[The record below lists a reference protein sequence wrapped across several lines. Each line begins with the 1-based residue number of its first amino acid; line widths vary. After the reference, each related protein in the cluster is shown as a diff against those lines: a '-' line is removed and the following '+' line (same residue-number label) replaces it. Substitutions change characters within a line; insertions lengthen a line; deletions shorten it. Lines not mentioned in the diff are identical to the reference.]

1 MLLDAT
7 DRFVS
12 RIVQSGIS
20 SVTSGLT
27 SGIDTPDTLDL
38 RKVSSAS
45 TAPAQH
51 VLLTTHTH
59 ATTHAHVGTDAV
71 GLAAAGHRT

>member
-1 MLLDAT
+1 MLLDGT
-7 DRFVS
+7 DRFVL

-38 RKVSSAS
+38 RKVSSAE
-45 TAPAQH
+45 P
-51 VLLTTHTH
+51 
-59 ATTHAHVGTDAV
+59 
-71 GLAAAGHRT
+71 